1 VQLLAGGRRLR
12 ATAACCELLPISRR
26 AVCHRRLGI
35 TRRFRRPPSSVARPR
50 QSPAACRLQFLT
62 TSFPASYTDRP
73 TCRE

>member
-50 QSPAACRLQFLT
+50 QSPAACSSWPPPSPHPTLIVP
-62 TSFPASYTDRP
+62 PAGS
-73 TCRE
+73 